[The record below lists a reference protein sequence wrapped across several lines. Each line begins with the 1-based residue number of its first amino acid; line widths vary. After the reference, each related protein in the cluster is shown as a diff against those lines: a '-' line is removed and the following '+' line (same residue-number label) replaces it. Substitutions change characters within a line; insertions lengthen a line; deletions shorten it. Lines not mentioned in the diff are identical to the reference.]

1 VYLDGN
7 KLLNQLCEI
16 EDWHTGYYYYHYL
29 TGYTQFKS
37 RTDNGCVA
45 EKEITFKKDNPLW
58 ILTSYWEHD
67 NDGIIIDVLN
77 KRFRWA

>member
-29 TGYTQFKS
+29 TGTHNLRVES
-37 RTDNGCVA
+37 DNGCVA
-45 EKEITFKKDNPLW
+45 EKEITFKK
-58 ILTSYWEHD
+58 
-67 NDGIIIDVLN
+67 
-77 KRFRWA
+77 R